1 MHACAQAPG
10 GNGIVLY
17 ATMYRGH
24 EIITLLYKTATKDTH
39 SDSTCEI
46 WSRQS
51 PRDREDKPPEA
62 KDKIQGM
69 FIFQRSR
76 DSSGDYEK
84 YRNG

>member
-62 KDKIQGM
+62 KDKN
-69 FIFQRSR
+69 SR
-76 DSSGDYEK
+76 DVHIPKVQRFQWGL
-84 YRNG
+84 